1 MAHIQPEQTAAIG
14 RGVTPPQSERVRSS
28 LKNAEE
34 ASRHPGSL
42 LAESAWLMSIKKPK
56 KTSPALGSPFPGRDF
71 FLYTTNWNAHSIASA
86 EERVFV
92 RTHRNRTGS
101 RLCAKSA
108 VPLFQGS
115 NVILVLAGQKGTRI
129 LQIMNERNDNELLR
143 RSILHEQQL
152 IAPDTLSVQA
162 LPHKLTSLMVHNQ
175 ETRITLQ
182 LFHKFQNGLMQTT
195 RRARLAQHVVE
206 VRNRVFQAAQ
216 SGSGKANP
224 KSHRLPGFPRGRSE
238 HQPCRRAL
246 RRHSPLEPSCAGTRS
261 WTTRGVHNPRAS

>member
-1 MAHIQPEQTAAIG
+1 MAENQPEQTVTIDC
-14 RGVTPPQSERVRSS
+14 GVTPPRAERVRSS
-28 LKNAEE
+28 INNDEE
-34 ASRHPGSL
+34 APRHPGSL
-42 LAESAWLMSIKKPK
+42 LVESAWLMSIKKPR
-56 KTSPALGSPFPGRDF
+56 KTSPALGSPFLGRDF
-71 FLYTTNWNAHSIASA
+71 LLYTTNRNAHSIANA
-86 EERVFV
+86 EERALGIISQ
-92 RTHRNRTGS
+92 NRTG
-101 RLCAKSA
+101 RHLCTKNAT
-108 VPLFQGS
+108 PLFQRS

-129 LQIMNERNDNELLR
+129 LQIMNERNNNELLR
-143 RSILHEQQL
+143 RSILHEQKL

-195 RRARLAQHVVE
+195 CRARLAQHVVE

-216 SGSGKANP
+216 SGSGEANP
-224 KSHRLPGFPRGRSE
+224 KSHILPGFPRGRSE

-261 WTTRGVHNPRAS
+261 WTARGVHNPRAS